1 MREKRIKESNSQL
14 NKQEMDWWDSNAKI
28 IEKIWAMN
36 YEFQRIIRLPY
47 LKKMKKFFKSDIK
60 KPPLIILEVGC
71 GTGWVCRMIAD
82 EDLHIIGT
90 DFSTGQL
97 SIAKEQAKLFNK
109 IKFCTYEL
117 ADASSFKKNIDGVVI
132 HALMHHLSEE
142 ELKLFIE
149 ELSKLPPDTK
159 VFLYE
164 PVFIKHQASKPSIR
178 DKILNKIITKLKRIS
193 IKRAQK
199 LGSMDTELKNE
210 IENIYEE
217 AKNKGW
223 FISPKEVPFYE
234 DELNNYLL
242 PIFNINKKYIVN
254 KSDLDISQELIINKI
269 EKPDFVFSRVLIPL
283 SAWLDKLAFKGNYTS
298 YLAPLTYQFVCFEL
312 TRKH

>member
-1 MREKRIKESNSQL
+1 
-14 NKQEMDWWDSNAKI
+14 
-28 IEKIWAMN
+28 
-36 YEFQRIIRLPY
+36 
-47 LKKMKKFFKSDIK
+47 MK
-60 KPPLIILEVGC
+60 
-71 GTGWVCRMIAD
+71 
-82 EDLHIIGT
+82 
-90 DFSTGQL
+90 
-97 SIAKEQAKLFNK
+97 
-109 IKFCTYEL
+109 L

-142 ELKLFIE
+142 ELKFFIE

-217 AKNKGW
+217 AKKQRMVY
-223 FISPKEVPFYE
+223 ITERSPF
-234 DELNNYLL
+234 L
-242 PIFNINKKYIVN
+242 
-254 KSDLDISQELIINKI
+254 
-269 EKPDFVFSRVLIPL
+269 
-283 SAWLDKLAFKGNYTS
+283 
-298 YLAPLTYQFVCFEL
+298 
-312 TRKH
+312 